1 MAEQALARI
10 TPLQRASVAPTPHIE
25 AEVIAKPQ
33 RRDLTSRQKA
43 AVIVRYLL
51 SEGASLQLTQLPD
64 VLQASLAEQMG
75 AMRLV
80 DRATLQN
87 ILDEFT
93 EELAAVGLA
102 FPGGIEGALTAMDG
116 HISASAASR
125 LRRLA
130 GMASKA
136 DPWERLV
143 TLSADVLQPIIEN
156 EAIEVAAVIMSKL
169 PVPCAAE
176 LLDKISTDKARA
188 IAFAVSQ
195 TGNIDPETVR
205 RIGNA
210 VLQQVDSR
218 PARAFD
224 RGPVERVGAILDN
237 SAPATRDAVLRGLEA
252 EDSAFADQVKRAIF
266 TWQHIPHRVS
276 AADVPKLL
284 RALDRS
290 ILISVFAWVKNR
302 PADEAVSEYFY
313 QNLPQRLAQV
323 LKEEAAERGRVKDS
337 EGDEAMRQ
345 IIDTIRQLEKDGEL
359 ILLLPEG

>member
-25 AEVIAKPQ
+25 AEIISRPQ
-33 RRDLTSRQKA
+33 RRDLSSRQKA

-51 SEGASLQLTQLPD
+51 AEGANLPLTQLPE

-80 DRATLQN
+80 DRDTLQN

-93 EELAAVGLA
+93 QELGAVGLA

-116 HISASAASR
+116 HISASAANR

-143 TLSADVLQPIIEN
+143 TLSAEVLQPIIES

-169 PVPCAAE
+169 PVTCAAE
-176 LLDKISTDKARA
+176 LLDKIPTEKARS

-205 RIGNA
+205 RIGIA
-210 VLQQVDSR
+210 VLSQIDSR

-224 RGPVERVGAILDN
+224 RGPVERVGAILD
-237 SAPATRDAVLRGLEA
+237 SSTPATRDAILRGLEV

-266 TWQHIPHRVS
+266 TWQHIPQRIS

-284 RALDRS
+284 RALDRN
-290 ILISVFAWVKNR
+290 IIVAALTWVQNR
-302 PADEAVSEYFY
+302 PADQLVSEFLY
-313 QNLPQRLAQV
+313 QNLPQRLGQA
-323 LKEEAAERGRVKDS
+323 LKEDVSDRGRVKDS
-337 EGDEAMRQ
+337 EAEEAMRQ
-345 IIDTIRQLEKDGEL
+345 VIDTIRQLEKDGEL
-359 ILLLPEG
+359 VLIAPEG